1 VVDRLTR
8 ALLAV
13 SIRGKILGMG
23 AGLVLFF
30 GIGTILLVRAELSSV
45 LSADLRT
52 HGISLAGDLAARS
65 TDLIL
70 TDNRFAIHQLILDT
84 LKTDPDVRYV
94 FVQGVR
100 KNIIAHS
107 FALRVPSGLA
117 AANDVD
123 GQQPYA
129 IRLLNSEEGLLTDVA
144 VPILDGRIGRIRV
157 GLSNKRLDASRAQA
171 MATLGAASGVAL
183 LLSLGVALLL
193 TNVLMRPVTELVFV
207 TRAVGRG
214 DLSARAMRHADD
226 EIGELTEAFNVMV
239 ESLTR
244 STADL
249 LQRKARLGQLLSQI
263 ISAQEDERKRIAR
276 ELHDEAGQLLSALS
290 LGLGAIAQIQDLPP
304 AAGRLVADA
313 KELLKRLLDEVH
325 RLAVD
330 LRPQALDQLG
340 LTGAIESCVQEFG
353 ERTGLRTD
361 LEISGLGGVSPSSLV
376 EITIYRVVQEALA
389 NVRKH
394 AHASRVGVLL
404 QCVNGTVV
412 STVEDDGVGF
422 DAHATPNLVADG
434 HLGLFG
440 MQERAALLNGRL
452 TIESA
457 RGRGTTVVVEIPLSH
472 VQDSHSPR

>member
-1 VVDRLTR
+1 MVDRLTR
-8 ALLAV
+8 ALLAI
-13 SIRGKILGMG
+13 SIRGKILGMA
-23 AGLVLFF
+23 AGLVLFL
-30 GIGTILLVRAELSSV
+30 GISAILLVRAEISSV

-52 HGISLAGDLAARS
+52 RGIALAGDLAARS

-340 LTGAIESCVQEFG
+340 LAGAIESCVEEFG

-361 LEISGLGGVSPSSLV
+361 LEVSGLGGVSLSSIV
-376 EITIYRVVQEALA
+376 EIAIYRVVQEALA

-394 AHASRVGVLL
+394 AHASRVGVIL
-404 QCVNGTVV
+404 QRVNGAVV
-412 STVEDDGVGF
+412 AIVEDDGIGF
-422 DAHATPNLVADG
+422 DAEGAPGLAAGG

-440 MQERAALLNGRL
+440 MQERAALLNGRVA
-452 TIESA
+452 IESE
-457 RGRGTTVVVEIPLSH
+457 RGRGTKVIVEFPLSD
-472 VQDSHSPR
+472 VQDSHPPR